1 MNVEQIMTPN
11 AACCGRGTTLRDCAQ
26 LMLKNDCGAIPVTEN
41 EDGSGN
47 VVGVIT
53 DRDIVCRA
61 VAKGMDVNL
70 TTVDQCM
77 TPSPAT
83 VSPGTNL
90 KEAERTMSELRVR
103 RIPVVSEG
111 GVCVGMLSQADIALT
126 APNDDLAEVVK
137 KVSQPYM
144 A

>member
-11 AACCGRGTTLRDCAQ
+11 AACCGRQTTLRECAQ
-26 LMLKNDCGAIPVTEN
+26 MMLKNDCGAIPVTEN
-41 EDGSGN
+41 GDGTGS

-61 VAKGMDVNL
+61 VAKGLDINVA
-70 TTVDQCM
+70 TAVQCM
-77 TPSPAT
+77 TASPAT
-83 VSPGTNL
+83 VTSGTNL
-90 KEAERTMSELRVR
+90 KEAERTMAELQVR
-103 RIPVVSEG
+103 RIPVVSDSG
-111 GVCVGMLSQADIALT
+111 ACVGMLSQADIALT
-126 APNDDLAEVVK
+126 VPNDDLAEVVK